1 MISGLF
7 KSLITAGLIIGIHM
21 PIWPAHAE
29 TIRMATIDFCPF
41 TCNPDME
48 GGKEGFMTDVVRYA
62 LRNAGYD
69 LEVIMMPYVRAVK
82 QTRAG
87 EVDGIVVVGKL
98 FAPDLIYPKMPVVSQ
113 RVAFIVKK
121 GTDWK
126 YKGVN
131 SLKTKT
137 IGIVKGYHY
146 VDEDLQNYLLSK
158 ENADKIQVIY
168 GLDTTER
175 NIKKLLAG
183 RIDIYLEGE
192 FSLLYALAKLG
203 ARDKVVFAGF
213 TDDAFDDYVGF
224 SPKSKKAD
232 ELASLVSRTIT
243 DLKKTGELNG
253 FLTPYIGNY
262 GVGQMDR

>member
-1 MISGLF
+1 MINCLS
-7 KSLITAGLIIGIHM
+7 KSLITAGLILGMNM
-21 PIWPAHAE
+21 PIWPAQAE

-41 TCNPDME
+41 TCNPDFE

-62 LRNAGYD
+62 LKNAGYN
-69 LEVIMMPYVRAVK
+69 LEVIMLPYIRAVK

-98 FAPDLIYPKMPVVSQ
+98 FAPDLIYPEMPVVSQ

-137 IGIVKGYHY
+137 IGIVKGYHS
-146 VDEDLQNYLLSK
+146 VDEDLQNYLLGK

-175 NIKKLLAG
+175 SIKKLLAK

-192 FSLLYALAKLG
+192 ISLFYALEKLG
-203 ARDKVVFAGF
+203 VRDKVVFAGF
-213 TDDAFDDYVGF
+213 TDNAFDDYVGF
-224 SPKSKKAD
+224 SPECKKAD
-232 ELASLVSRTIT
+232 ELASLISRTIT
-243 DLKKTGELNG
+243 DLKKTGKLND

-262 GVGQMDR
+262 SLNQLD